1 MKASQ
6 KQEKFTQ
13 LYSDVLFKIMFGTER
28 NKMFAQDF
36 LESYLNLEQGSLK
49 GLKILNSF
57 SLDKETIMSRKF
69 ELDIKVELP
78 DGSLI
83 DIEMQRKYDEAA
95 ETRLFLYLTGLA
107 YTQLKTGE
115 EAKDFKSTRSII
127 LTEKMLI
134 HKNKGPYLKYIMTNV
149 NDPNDKI
156 LENLFKLEIIHVEGN
171 CEYFKNIRFK
181 KWLKIIRHKREEELK
196 QLCKNDEIFKLFIKE
211 RERVMSLVYVPD
223 LEFQERAFELERN
236 IREREIE
243 RIGENRGER
252 RGKLKSK
259 TEVARNMLK
268 LNMDKET
275 ISKVTGLNK
284 KQIEKLKI

>member
-6 KQEKFTQ
+6 KQEEFTQ
-13 LYSDVLFKIMFGTER
+13 LYSDVLFKIMFGTEK

-115 EAKDFKSTRSII
+115 KDFKSTRSII

-134 HKNKGPYLKYIMTNV
+134 HKNKDPYLKYIMTNV

-181 KWLKIIRHKREEELK
+181 KWLKIIRHKREEELE

-243 RIGENRGER
+243 RRGILEGEHRGETS
-252 RGKLKSK
+252 KSN
-259 TEVARNMLK
+259 EVARNMLK
-268 LNMDKET
+268 LNMDEET
-275 ISKVTGLNK
+275 ISKVTGLDK

>member
-1 MKASQ
+1 
-6 KQEKFTQ
+6 
-13 LYSDVLFKIMFGTER
+13 
-28 NKMFAQDF
+28 
-36 LESYLNLEQGSLK
+36 
-49 GLKILNSF
+49 
-57 SLDKETIMSRKF
+57 
-69 ELDIKVELP
+69 
-78 DGSLI
+78 
-83 DIEMQRKYDEAA
+83 
-95 ETRLFLYLTGLA
+95 
-107 YTQLKTGE
+107 
-115 EAKDFKSTRSII
+115 
-127 LTEKMLI
+127 MLI
-134 HKNKGPYLKYIMTNV
+134 HKNKDPYLKYIMTNV

-156 LENLFKLEIIHVEGN
+156 LENLFELEIIHVEGN

-243 RIGENRGER
+243 RRGET
-252 RGKLKSK
+252 SK
-259 TEVARNMLK
+259 VNEVARNMLK

>member
-6 KQEKFTQ
+6 KQEEFTQ

-134 HKNKGPYLKYIMTNV
+134 HKNKDPYLKYIMTNV

-156 LENLFKLEIIHVEGN
+156 LENLFELEIIHVEGN

-181 KWLKIIRHKREEELK
+181 KWLKIIRHKREEELE

-243 RIGENRGER
+243 RRGILEGEHRGETS
-252 RGKLKSK
+252 KSN
-259 TEVARNMLK
+259 EVARNMLK
-268 LNMDKET
+268 LNMDEET
-275 ISKVTGLNK
+275 ISKVTGLDK